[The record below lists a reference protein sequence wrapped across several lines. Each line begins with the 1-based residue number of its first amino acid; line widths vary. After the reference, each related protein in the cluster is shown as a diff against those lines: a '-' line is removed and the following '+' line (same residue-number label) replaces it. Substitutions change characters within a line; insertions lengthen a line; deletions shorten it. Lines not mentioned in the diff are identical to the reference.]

1 MIDNPG
7 KNHSFTKVV
16 PTGLDVSRS
25 SQVITATF
33 VFALGLCLLSIVG
46 YAQASHDVAHDARH
60 TFSFPCH

>member
-1 MIDNPG
+1 MNNNLGDNQIANSVTIAG
-7 KNHSFTKVV
+7 IGN
-16 PTGLDVSRS
+16 SRA

-33 VFALGLCLLSIVG
+33 TFALGICLLSIVG